1 MISESGRIVS
11 VDNDCVWVETIQRST
26 CESCSAKKGCG
37 QSMVAQWSGNTSLI
51 RVLLNGR
58 QANEFD
64 LHDQV
69 TIGIPERV
77 VANGSLFVY
86 MTPLLAMIA
95 GLAVA
100 EGVEVGELGSM
111 VLGLLG
117 FGFGAFL
124 VRLHSAR
131 HKDNTDV
138 QPVLLVDDSPV
149 QWVGE
154 H

>member
-11 VDNDCVWVETIQRST
+11 VESDCVWVETIQRST

-37 QSMVAQWSGNTSLI
+37 QSMVAEWTGKTSLI

-58 QANEFD
+58 KADEFD
-64 LHDQV
+64 LYDSV

-77 VANGSLFVY
+77 VANGSLLVY

-100 EGVEVGELGSM
+100 ESSAAGELGSM
-111 VLGLLG
+111 LLGLFG

-131 HKDNTDV
+131 HKDNADV
-138 QPVLLVDDSPV
+138 QPVLLSDESPV
-149 QWVGE
+149 HWVGE